1 MINDNDSND
10 QTYHSAACQIFF
22 CCFCEGKLGG
32 GLGRGMP
39 FIQSTVLLGQWTQK
53 DQYTETPS

>member
-10 QTYHSAACQIFF
+10 QTYHSVACQIFF

-39 FIQSTVLLGQWTQK
+39 FIQSTVLLG
-53 DQYTETPS
+53 